1 MGFPGGSR
9 RICRRIHY
17 DRGGRGAGDLEG
29 DPAEDRKIMSEDTVG
44 FMIGLGLA
52 IAAVMA
58 LWEWMIGKIG
68 LM

>member
-1 MGFPGGSR
+1 M
-9 RICRRIHY
+9 
-17 DRGGRGAGDLEG
+17 
-29 DPAEDRKIMSEDTVG
+29 MSENTVG

-68 LM
+68 LL